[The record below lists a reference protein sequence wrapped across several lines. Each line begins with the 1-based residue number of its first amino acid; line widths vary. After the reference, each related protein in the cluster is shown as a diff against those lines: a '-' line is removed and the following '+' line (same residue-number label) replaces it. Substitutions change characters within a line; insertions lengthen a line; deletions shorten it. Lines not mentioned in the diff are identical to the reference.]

1 MQDTNSVRRFS
12 FDTAAVWILAIV
24 AFLSAVIL
32 IPTYPVSLFGTKVT
46 LLAGG
51 SLIAL
56 IAYVVARLVRGN
68 IVFPPLMLLGAVWLL
83 PIAYGLSTLFSGAN
97 PLSSFFGVEF
107 EVDTF
112 GFVLMLAV
120 LATLAALVLRQAAHY
135 TLFLKALGAAF
146 AVVIVAQIGFI
157 IAAKAGANVSAAA
170 NLVGSFTD
178 LALISGL
185 AVSLFLLTLRF
196 LSVSGKWKIALWAG
210 IVAGLIILV
219 IANSVLAWILVA
231 LVALALF
238 IEAVMRRRSSG
249 ADLDLEGVTTLLT
262 DDDVGA
268 GSDAARS
275 LGAPLIVL
283 LVSLFFL
290 IGGSTIGN
298 ALAGSLGV
306 NVIDVR
312 PSWQATFDVGSHT
325 YASSPLFGSGP
336 GTFVSQW
343 LKFRDRSLNDTIFWN
358 VDFSAGIGYIPTSFV
373 TTGIVGAIAWL
384 VFIGFFFY
392 TAVRALL
399 FRQPEDAMMRF
410 ISLASFAGAA
420 YVLIAAFF
428 GAPGPVVLAVGFLLL
443 GVFISSLRYGKGRL
457 DWGIVFAKSPRVG
470 FAIVFVMTLLLLGSV
485 ASLYVVTIRHMSAY
499 AYGEAATALSTG
511 NLDAADAAVAR
522 SVSFAP
528 SERAYQLA
536 TAVGLARM
544 QKIVADSSA
553 SAASAQQKFQAA
565 LSAAVNAG
573 LGATQLGPNNYQNWV
588 ALGNVYQAVVPLN
601 ISGAYESAK
610 AAYEKAEA
618 LNPTSPVLPY
628 VVSQLEIGKGN
639 GQAAETALLSS
650 VALKRDYIP
659 AIVLLS
665 QLEVQLGKAQQ
676 ALQAAEAAAY
686 FAPNEPSVLFQVGI
700 LRSGTGDVAG
710 AVAAL
715 SRAVELNPQYAN
727 ARFFLA
733 AMLSVQGKYTEALT
747 ELRAVAAMSED
758 NAKAVAADIATLE
771 ANKNPFPATRLK
783 SLGVPTTPVEEPS
796 AAGAKKADTAAS
808 TSGTP
813 AK

>member
-24 AFLSAVIL
+24 AFLSAVVL

-46 LLAGG
+46 VLAGG
-51 SLIAL
+51 ALIAL
-56 IAYVVARLVRGN
+56 IAYAVARLVRGN

-97 PLSSFFGVEF
+97 PASSFFGVEF

-112 GFVLMLAV
+112 GFVLILAV
-120 LATLAALVLRQAAHY
+120 LSTLAALVLRQSSHY
-135 TLFLKALGAAF
+135 TLFFKALAASF
-146 AVVIVAQIGFI
+146 AVVVIAQIGFI
-157 IAAKAGANVSAAA
+157 IASKTGAGVSSAA
-170 NLVGSFTD
+170 NLVGSFSD
-178 LALISGL
+178 LALLAGL

-196 LSVSGKWKIALWAG
+196 LTVSGKWKIALWAG
-210 IVAGLIILV
+210 VVAGLLILV
-219 IANSVLAWILVA
+219 IANSVLTWLLVA

-238 IEAVMRRRSSG
+238 IEAVMRRRASG
-249 ADLDLEGVTTLLT
+249 ADMDLEGVATLLA
-262 DDDVGA
+262 DEDGGA
-268 GSDAARS
+268 GSEAARS

-283 LVSLFFL
+283 LVSLFFI

-298 ALAGSLGV
+298 AFAGSLGV

-336 GTFVSQW
+336 GSFVSQW
-343 LKFRDRSLNDTIFWN
+343 LKFRDRGLNDTIFWN

-399 FRQPEDAMMRF
+399 FRQPEDPMMRYV
-410 ISLASFAGAA
+410 SVASFAGAA
-420 YVLIAAFF
+420 YVLIASFF
-428 GAPGPVVLAVGFLLL
+428 GAPGPVVLAIGFLLL

-470 FAIVFVMTLLLLGSV
+470 FAIVFLMTLMLLASV
-485 ASLYVVTIRHMSAY
+485 ASLYVVTIRHMAAY
-499 AYGEAATALSTG
+499 AYGEAANALSAG
-511 NLDAADAAVAR
+511 NLDAADAGIAR

-544 QKIVADSSA
+544 QKVVNDSTA
-553 SAASAQQKFQAA
+553 SAATAQQQFQAA
-565 LSAAVNAG
+565 LSASVNAG
-573 LGATQLGPNNYQNWV
+573 LAATQLGPNNYQNWV

-601 ISGAYESAK
+601 INGAYESAK
-610 AAYEKAEA
+610 GAYEHAAA

-628 VVSQLEIGKGN
+628 MVSQLEIGKGN
-639 GQAAETALLSS
+639 GQAAETSLLAS

-700 LRSGTGDVAG
+700 LRSGTGDTAG

-733 AMLSVQGKYTEALT
+733 AMLSVQGKYQDALT
-747 ELRAVAAMSED
+747 QLKAVSAMSPE
-758 NAKAVAADIATLE
+758 NATAVAADIATLQ
-771 ANKNPFPATRLK
+771 ANKNPFPPARLR
-783 SLGVPTTPVEEPS
+783 SLGVPSTPVEEP
-796 AAGAKKADTAAS
+796 AANKKTDAGAS
-808 TSGTP
+808 TTGTP